1 MFFLV
6 GGSLVRASVIT
17 DTDVFPLN
25 LVLKRFVMNNISFLL
40 AMTSIGILSLSI
52 GCSRSEQTGAK
63 PEETNAKAENKPEF
77 KTLTQ
82 VTSKDRNSVHV
93 ALWTIKNSDIKV
105 SDEIDFDL
113 PYKDNSPALESVAAE
128 LDKLDFADRRILDES
143 LAHHWQIY
151 SPIWGPDTANW
162 E

>member
-1 MFFLV
+1 
-6 GGSLVRASVIT
+6 
-17 DTDVFPLN
+17 
-25 LVLKRFVMNNISFLL
+25 MNNISFLL

-52 GCSRSEQTGAK
+52 GCSRSEQAG
-63 PEETNAKAENKPEF
+63 AKAENKPEF

-128 LDKLDFADRRILDES
+128 LEKLDFADRRILDES

>member
-52 GCSRSEQTGAK
+52 GCSRSEQAGAK
-63 PEETNAKAENKPEF
+63 SEKTNAKAETKPEF
-77 KTLTQ
+77 KPGLG
-82 VTSKDRNSVHV
+82 SSG
-93 ALWTIKNSDIKV
+93 S
-105 SDEIDFDL
+105 S
-113 PYKDNSPALESVAAE
+113 ES
-128 LDKLDFADRRILDES
+128 
-143 LAHHWQIY
+143 
-151 SPIWGPDTANW
+151 
-162 E
+162 